1 MHLTGLIIA
10 HSLLGDAPLRL
21 LLDMRSRT
29 LPDHNGMPQLF
40 EARSL
45 SAVAGGADDSG
56 QDQRDFSIAD
66 VDFRVWNALVDN
78 IGGDRPVTVIQ
89 LEWDTDDLSVPVSAV
104 MFELD
109 DAEIATS
116 TALTFSAASP
126 DVDYAAPRET
136 WNRRNTPQ
144 LRR

>member
-10 HSLLGDAPLRL
+10 HPLLGAEPLRL

-29 LPDHNGMPQLF
+29 LPDHDGVPQLF
-40 EARSL
+40 EARAL
-45 SAVAGGADDSG
+45 AAEAGGADDSG
-56 QDQRDFSIAD
+56 QDQRDFGIAD
-66 VDFRVWNALVDN
+66 VDFRLWSALVDN
-78 IGGDRPVTVIQ
+78 IGGDTPVTVIQ
-89 LEWDTDDLSVPVSAV
+89 LKWDTDDLSAPISAV

>member
-1 MHLTGLIIA
+1 MHLTALIIA
-10 HSLLGDAPLRL
+10 HPLLGDAPLRL
-21 LLDMRSRT
+21 LLDLRPRT
-29 LPDHNGMPQLF
+29 LPDHNGVPQLF

-45 SAVAGGADDSG
+45 SAAAGSADDSG
-56 QDQRDFSIAD
+56 QDQRDFGIAD
-66 VDFRVWNALVDN
+66 VDFRLWNALVDN
-78 IGGDRPVTVIQ
+78 IGGDTPVTVIQ
-89 LEWDTDDLSVPVSAV
+89 LEWDTDDLSAPISAV